1 MTLTTHTSR
10 WHVVLYY
17 QFNSLPGQSSPTR
30 ESIQRSSESSD
41 RRAFC
46 SGSGL
51 DFSYAG
57 NYHDGDENEDYG
69 DFGDE
74 NEDYGDNG
82 DENEDYGK
90 DGDEN
95 DDYGDFGDDNDGE
108 GRFLMDVPF
117 VPAQGSIIHMQEIV
131 FMIIVWRL
139 ND

>member
-1 MTLTTHTSR
+1 MLI
-10 WHVVLYY
+10 VVLYY
-17 QFNSLPGQSSPTR
+17 QFNSVSGQSTPTR
-30 ESIQRSSESSD
+30 ESVQRSSESSD

-69 DFGDE
+69 DE
-74 NEDYGDNG
+74 NE
-82 DENEDYGK
+82 
-90 DGDEN
+90 
-95 DDYGDFGDDNDGE
+95 DYGDFGDDNDGE

-131 FMIIVWRL
+131 FFMMIVMKIK
-139 ND
+139 